1 MDCEQTRRLLLDR
14 ERGLLSGTDQQA
26 VDAHVAGCASCRQL
40 AESERALSAA
50 LAQLPRHTA
59 PADLKARLAGRYL
72 PANQPVEQQPAQP
85 AAQPATQQV
94 EQVIDR
100 IPEQPAAR
108 RRTVRRVVGS
118 LVPAALAAAALLVA
132 IPAYY
137 ERVVIPRQQTESL
150 MHEAVSDHLRLLIS
164 DHPLSVESSSS
175 HQVKPWFA
183 GRLDFAPRLSFLGDD
198 EFPLDGGTVAL
209 LHDRRAACLVLHRR
223 LHKISL
229 FVLPAEGLSWKMS
242 DAVSLG
248 RVSARPA
255 VWRGFSVLMWRDSEL
270 AYVLVSDLNPAELAQ
285 LGKKIVGE

>member
-1 MDCEQTRRLLLDR
+1 MDCEQTQRLLLDR
-14 ERGLLSGTDQQA
+14 ERGLLSGPDKQAVQQA
-26 VDAHVAGCASCRQL
+26 VDAHVAGCADCRQV
-40 AESERALSAA
+40 AEQERALSAA
-50 LAQLPRHTA
+50 LTQLPRHKA
-59 PADLKARLAGRYL
+59 PADLKARLAARYL
-72 PANQPVEQQPAQP
+72 TANQPVEQQAE
-85 AAQPATQQV
+85 QQV
-94 EQVIDR
+94 EQV
-100 IPEQPAAR
+100 PR
-108 RRTVRRVVGS
+108 RRPVRRVMWS
-118 LVPAALAAAALLVA
+118 LMPAALAAAALLVA

-164 DHPLSVESSSS
+164 DHPLSVESSNS

-242 DAVSLG
+242 GTVSLG
-248 RVSARPA
+248 RVSAQPA